1 MQKMGEK
8 LNKSILWC
16 IFCLAGPTMLEQLMQ
31 TAVQYIDTA
40 MVGTLGTGATAA
52 VGSTVTVNWLINS
65 VVSAVAIGFLSYIAR
80 ALGAKDIIAAKR
92 AAAQAVSVAFI
103 LGSVITVIALLVSPV
118 LPAVLQ
124 VERGIRT
131 LAARYFFIL
140 YMPMLPRTLSII
152 LGTVLRASGDT
163 KRPMLIGLLTNIIN
177 VVLNFV
183 FIYPT
188 RAVTV
193 FGKSV
198 VLFGLDWGVEG
209 AAAASAIAFLIGG
222 IMITVALWKN
232 ENVSPKNMPFSP
244 DKGIL
249 KLCFKVALPNVW
261 QRFATC
267 MGYVAFASMINSV
280 GETASAAHT
289 VANTVESLFYI
300 PGYGMQTATATLIG
314 NAYGARDHKRI
325 RILAKMFI
333 PIEIALMMISGAA
346 LFMLAPWLV
355 ALFSS
360 DMAVIRLGTT
370 VLRMVALS
378 EPFFGFSII
387 VEGMLQG
394 VGKTREPFIYNVIGM
409 WAVRIVG
416 TFICTQYLGL
426 GLVAA
431 WGCMILHNIVLFV
444 MFLINYINGDWN
456 PLSQKNT
463 KI

>member
-1 MQKMGEK
+1 MRKMGEK
-8 LNKSILWC
+8 LNKSMLWC

-314 NAYGARDHKRI
+314 NAYGARNHKRI